1 MKNKKSHAGTGNARR
16 EKAPVRQ
23 KKPDRGHGKSS
34 SNRGSI
40 ENTGIKNEVNIDN
53 NSAPNSKDNTHNR
66 DINSKT
72 IFRNPVLCA
81 QFLRDNCDIPA
92 LKHVRPEDIEDISER
107 YLPYLGT
114 EFDSDS
120 VKKIRIFD
128 ITGRAVENA
137 EGEGENAPPFLVSLI
152 DHKSLV
158 DYDAPMQLLRYMM
171 CIWTE
176 YRREMERKQE
186 GCTSRKSFR
195 YPVILPI
202 IYYEG
207 KAAWTADRHFSGRIG
222 NREGYGRWIPDF
234 QYEVVRIHDYSD
246 EELLKR
252 GDEMSLIMMI
262 NKIQDAS
269 DLDGFLRMP
278 GWELDKIV
286 QDSPMHV
293 IDVMAKVVESL
304 CFKID
309 ASEEERT
316 ECVRKVRKRRMGYLF
331 ENMEH
336 MSLQEERRKT
346 EEQRRKTEEQCRKT
360 EEQRRRAE
368 AESRRAEAE
377 SQRADKAEEKLRQA
391 EEIIRQLR
399 EKNPDSQ

>member
-1 MKNKKSHAGTGNARR
+1 
-16 EKAPVRQ
+16 
-23 KKPDRGHGKSS
+23 
-34 SNRGSI
+34 
-40 ENTGIKNEVNIDN
+40 
-53 NSAPNSKDNTHNR
+53 
-66 DINSKT
+66 
-72 IFRNPVLCA
+72 
-81 QFLRDNCDIPA
+81 
-92 LKHVRPEDIEDISER
+92 
-107 YLPYLGT
+107 
-114 EFDSDS
+114 
-120 VKKIRIFD
+120 
-128 ITGRAVENA
+128 
-137 EGEGENAPPFLVSLI
+137 
-152 DHKSLV
+152 
-158 DYDAPMQLLRYMM
+158 
-171 CIWTE
+171 
-176 YRREMERKQE
+176 
-186 GCTSRKSFR
+186 
-195 YPVILPI
+195 
-202 IYYEG
+202 
-207 KAAWTADRHFSGRIG
+207 
-222 NREGYGRWIPDF
+222 
-234 QYEVVRIHDYSD
+234 
-246 EELLKR
+246 
-252 GDEMSLIMMI
+252 MSLIMMI

-346 EEQRRKTEEQCRKT
+346 EEQRR
-360 EEQRRRAE
+360 RAE